1 MYIGDSIL
9 KLGFSSKVS
18 TVACTFPAPQ
28 GSSEGMQRWQDCWN
42 LDAAPSTT
50 PTKTPRRRITLSST
64 RELESAAI
72 VAVCGNL
79 FGDASIAGNRP
90 ATLSMR
96 SRCGDQYA
104 LLEETDSQISDND
117 FEVIVYIIC
126 CSELSVPLTLANLS

>member
-1 MYIGDSIL
+1 M
-9 KLGFSSKVS
+9 
-18 TVACTFPAPQ
+18 FPAPQ
-28 GSSEGMQRWQDCWN
+28 GSSEGMQRWQACWN

-79 FGDASIAGNRP
+79 FGDASRTGNRP

-96 SRCGDQYA
+96 SKCGDDYA

-117 FEVIVYIIC
+117 FEVIVYVI
-126 CSELSVPLTLANLS
+126 CSELNLG